1 MRISIMGAGALGSL
15 IGALLHLSGVEVIL
29 IGRPPHITEIE
40 KNGLRISGRM
50 EALLRIPTSLHP
62 VECDLSILTV
72 KSYDTREAAR
82 QMKGF
87 EFPVLSLQNGI
98 GNEEILMEEL
108 GEERVIGGVTSYG
121 ALRVEPGHVKYTG
134 EGEIVIGE
142 MNGELTGR
150 IRRISEVFRKANLNV
165 RISRD
170 VKMEIWKKA
179 IVNCGINPLTAI
191 AGVRNGALLEIP
203 TLRKIMKEVCEE
215 AKRIAESYGI
225 RFDEDPVNKTFEVA
239 RKTSEN
245 LSSML
250 QDVMAGRRTEIDA
263 INGEVVRRARALKIP
278 APINESLYRLVKV
291 LENDGRTES
300 SDDSNAPGA

>member
-15 IGALLHLSGVEVIL
+15 IGALLHLSGTEVIL

-40 KNGLRISGRM
+40 RRGLRISGKID
-50 EALLRIPTSLHP
+50 ALLRIPTSLHP

-72 KSYDTREAAR
+72 KSYDTREAAK
-82 QMKGF
+82 QMRDF

-108 GEERVIGGVTSYG
+108 GEDRVIGGVTSYG
-121 ALRVEPGHVKYTG
+121 ALRVEPGHVKYAG
-134 EGEIVIGE
+134 EGEVVIGE
-142 MNGELTGR
+142 MNGEITER
-150 IRRISEVFRKANLNV
+150 VRRIYEVFRKAKLNV

-170 VKMEIWKKA
+170 VRMEIWKKA

-203 TLRKIMKEVCEE
+203 MLRKLMTEACEE
-215 AKRIAESYGI
+215 AKRVAEASGI
-225 RFDEDPVNKTFEVA
+225 RFDEDPVAKSFEVA

-263 INGEVVRRARALKIP
+263 INGEIVRRGKALEIFTP
-278 APINESLYRLVKV
+278 VNESLYKLVRV
-291 LENDGRTES
+291 LENDGRAES
-300 SDDSNAPGA
+300 SDNCDASGC

>member
-15 IGALLHLSGVEVIL
+15 IGALLHLSGTEVIL

-40 KNGLRISGRM
+40 RRGLRISGKID
-50 EALLRIPTSLHP
+50 ALLRIPTSLHP

-72 KSYDTREAAR
+72 KSYDTREAAK
-82 QMKGF
+82 QMRDF

-108 GEERVIGGVTSYG
+108 GEDRVIGGVTSYG
-121 ALRVEPGHVKYTG
+121 ALRVEPGHVKYAG
-134 EGEIVIGE
+134 EGEVVIGE
-142 MNGELTGR
+142 MNGEITER
-150 IRRISEVFRKANLNV
+150 VRRIYEVFRKAKLNV

-170 VKMEIWKKA
+170 VRMEIWKKA

-203 TLRKIMKEVCEE
+203 MLRKLMTEACEE
-215 AKRIAESYGI
+215 AKRVAEASGI
-225 RFDEDPVNKTFEVA
+225 RFDEDPVAKSFEVA

-263 INGEVVRRARALKIP
+263 INGEIVRRGKALEIFTP
-278 APINESLYRLVKV
+278 VNESLYKLVRV
-291 LENDGRTES
+291 LENDGRAES
-300 SDDSNAPGA
+300 SDNCYASGC